1 MIRFLV
7 VLFLVTPPLLGE
19 AGCKSRKELTSELF
33 PRTDPKLVGLV
44 YKMLQVVDLL
54 FTQHGI
60 VYWIDGGTAL
70 GAVRHQ
76 GMIPWD
82 DDADL
87 VFLMKDEERIFALAE
102 EFAKYGL
109 YLTKEAI
116 FRLYPSREIRYPFID
131 IAGYSLYPDNT
142 LRFDSKPL
150 SDVFPRFYWL
160 PEEVACL
167 ERVKFGP
174 IELNAPQ
181 DMMRYL
187 FTGYGE
193 DCMSMATFQ
202 TLHGPA
208 RRKVVIKKKV
218 KITDFSP
225 AEYLNFVHF

>member
-1 MIRFLV
+1 MIRSLIL
-7 VLFLVTPPLLGE
+7 LFLIAYPLLGE
-19 AGCKSRKELTSELF
+19 TGGKNKGLTSDLF

-44 YKMLQVVDLL
+44 YQMLQVVDLL
-54 FTQHGI
+54 FAQQGI

-87 VFLMKDEERIFALAE
+87 VFLMEDEERIFALRE
-102 EFAKYGL
+102 EFTKYGF
-109 YLTKEAI
+109 YLTKEEI
-116 FRLYPSREIRYPFID
+116 FRLYPSSEIRYPFID

-142 LRFDSKPL
+142 LRFDSKLL
-150 SDVFPRFYWL
+150 SEMFPRFYWL

-167 ERVKFGP
+167 KRVKFGP
-174 IELNAPQ
+174 IELNAPTS
-181 DMMRYL
+181 MMRYL
-187 FTGYGE
+187 LTGYGE

-202 TLHGPA
+202 TLHGPS

-225 AEYLNFVHF
+225 AEYALKS